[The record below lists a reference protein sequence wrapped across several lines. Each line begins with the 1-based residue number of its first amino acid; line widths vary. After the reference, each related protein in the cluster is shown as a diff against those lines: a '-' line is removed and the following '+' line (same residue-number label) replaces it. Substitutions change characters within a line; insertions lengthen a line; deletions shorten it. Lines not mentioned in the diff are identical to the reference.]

1 MHALYPWFKTPSTKI
16 NNFNFSSY
24 HCTRSPVWYLEGRE
38 VKIFKIVNS
47 NHNSHHLHMH
57 SSTHRS
63 NLQERETLNFLYN
76 NSEIYYSNNSRFSIE
91 FITNLK
97 KIIINNLFLNVWKEN
112 NEIFLNYIFLVRY
125 VDSVSL

>member
-1 MHALYPWFKTPSTKI
+1 
-16 NNFNFSSY
+16 
-24 HCTRSPVWYLEGRE
+24 
-38 VKIFKIVNS
+38 
-47 NHNSHHLHMH
+47 MH

-63 NLQERETLNFLYN
+63 NLQERETLNLLYN

-125 VDSVSL
+125 VDSVS

>member
-1 MHALYPWFKTPSTKI
+1 
-16 NNFNFSSY
+16 
-24 HCTRSPVWYLEGRE
+24 
-38 VKIFKIVNS
+38 
-47 NHNSHHLHMH
+47 MH

-63 NLQERETLNFLYN
+63 NLQERETLNLLYN
-76 NSEIYYSNNSRFSIE
+76 NSETYYSNNSRFSIE

-97 KIIINNLFLNVWKEN
+97 KNNNNLFLNVWKEN

>member
-1 MHALYPWFKTPSTKI
+1 
-16 NNFNFSSY
+16 
-24 HCTRSPVWYLEGRE
+24 
-38 VKIFKIVNS
+38 
-47 NHNSHHLHMH
+47 MH

-63 NLQERETLNFLYN
+63 NLQERETLNLLYN

>member
-1 MHALYPWFKTPSTKI
+1 
-16 NNFNFSSY
+16 
-24 HCTRSPVWYLEGRE
+24 
-38 VKIFKIVNS
+38 
-47 NHNSHHLHMH
+47 MH

-63 NLQERETLNFLYN
+63 NLQERETLNLLYN
-76 NSEIYYSNNSRFSIE
+76 NSETYYSNNSRFSIE

-97 KIIINNLFLNVWKEN
+97 NNNNNLFLNVWKEN